1 MESIILYGGS
11 FDPIHSGHIR
21 IAKAASLMLNAD
33 VVFIPAKAPRFK
45 TVTTSQEDR
54 INMLRLALKEDG
66 SSAFSISYCEL
77 EREGEQTKTVDTVHY
92 FKKKYPKHRIYLLIG
107 ADQVNSFHQWI
118 EADEIA
124 RLVTPLYVT
133 RSGVSLSDENL
144 ARFHMQRLAYDK
156 AGPVS
161 STAIRSLRSADM
173 PLSVRKYIEDHRLY
187 GVGELAKMI
196 SPHRLAH
203 SISVANL
210 AYEIARSNNLPDYQ
224 SAYLAGILHD
234 CAKKL
239 DAIEG
244 KKLMEEHFP
253 EYVSLPDWTYHQFL
267 GSHLARTQFGV
278 ADEGILDAIS
288 FHATG
293 KAHMTPIGKIIYAS
307 DKIDPLRAYDSSK
320 LISKC
325 IKNYHEGFVTVLRAN
340 RAYLTENGY
349 KVDNPLT
356 EACMKQYLGRK

>member
-1 MESIILYGGS
+1 MESLILYGGS

-45 TVTTSQEDR
+45 TVSTSTEDR
-54 INMLRLALKEDG
+54 VNMLRLALKEDG

-77 EREGEQTKTVDTVHY
+77 EREDEQTKTVDTVHY
-92 FKKKYPKHRIYLLIG
+92 FKKKYPNHKLYLLIG
-107 ADQVNSFHQWI
+107 ADQVNSFDKWI

-133 RSGVSLSDENL
+133 RTGVSLSDENL
-144 ARFHMQRLAYDK
+144 ARYHMQRLAYDK

-173 PLSVRKYIEDHRLY
+173 PLSVRKYIEGHLLY

-224 SAYLAGILHD
+224 NAYLAGLLHD

-239 DAIEG
+239 DAIDA
-244 KKLMEEHFP
+244 KKMMEEHFP
-253 EYVSLPDWTYHQFL
+253 DSVRLPDWTYHQFL
-267 GSHLARTQFGV
+267 GSYLARTEFGIE
-278 ADEGILDAIS
+278 DEGILDAICY
-288 FHATG
+288 HATG

-307 DKIDPLRAYDSSK
+307 DKIDPLRAYDSRK

-325 IKNYHEGFVTVLRAN
+325 IRNYHEGFVAVLRAN

-349 KVDNPLT
+349 KIDNRYT
-356 EACMKQYLGRK
+356 QECMEEYLGR

>member
-239 DAIEG
+239 DAIER
-244 KKLMEEHFP
+244 KKLMEEYFP

>member
-234 CAKKL
+234 CAKNI

-244 KKLMEEHFP
+244 KKLMEEYFP